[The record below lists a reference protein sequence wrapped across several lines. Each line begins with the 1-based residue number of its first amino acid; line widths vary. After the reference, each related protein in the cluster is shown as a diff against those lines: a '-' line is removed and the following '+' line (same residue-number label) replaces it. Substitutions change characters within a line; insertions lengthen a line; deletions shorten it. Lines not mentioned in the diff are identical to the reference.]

1 MSPYFMQIKIAQL
14 RFYEELNDFLD
25 PGKKKKTFL
34 YRFSE
39 KPTIKHVIE
48 NLGVPHTEV
57 ELILANGV
65 SVGFD
70 YHLKNGDQISAYP
83 VFETLDVSPI
93 IRLREKPLR
102 NIKFILDVHLGKLSK
117 ILRMLGFDTLYE
129 NDYEN
134 TTIIN
139 ISKTEKRVILT
150 RGRSILKNKSVTHAY
165 CLRSEQPSKQAIE
178 VLQRFELFRQI
189 NPFHRCIICNG
200 IIESTDKES
209 ALTVIPPKTAKYY
222 HEFYKCSDCGK
233 IYWKGSHY
241 SNMKKRIESIYK
253 SET

>member
-1 MSPYFMQIKIAQL
+1 MSLDFVQLKTAEL

-25 PGKKKKTFL
+25 HGKKKKPFL
-34 YRFSE
+34 YRFNE

-57 ELILANGV
+57 ELILVNGV

-70 YHLKNGDQISAYP
+70 YHLKNGDQISVYP
-83 VFETLDVSPI
+83 VFETFDVSPI

-139 ISKTEKRVILT
+139 ISKTEKRIILT
-150 RGRSILKNKSVTHAY
+150 RGRGILKNKSVTHAY

-178 VLQRFELFRQI
+178 ILKRFGLFRQI

-200 IIESTDKES
+200 IIESTDKEWIIS
-209 ALTVIPPKTAKYY
+209 VISPKTANYY
-222 HEFYKCSDCGK
+222 HEFYKCSDCCK

-241 SNMKKRIESIYK
+241 FNMKERIVRIY
-253 SET
+253 SSGN